1 MKMKKMILGVL
12 LSSMMAA
19 SVGAPAFAAAD
30 LHPAIQSVKTTPSE
44 KLQPGE
50 VYEAKVDGQ
59 GVSVRIVKLQEM
71 KIGKYTYE
79 EFQKL
84 SKEEQAKVLKEAGI
98 EMVEASD
105 VQPVLSHDG
114 LSARLDENG
123 DVIQTEMVKDIKIGE
138 YSLEDFQKLSKAE
151 QDKVLKEAKV
161 ELFKLSDLDAS
172 GQAAL
177 SDGFGVTVGADGMTV
192 EANKDI
198 KIGKYT
204 LEEFQKLSPA
214 EQAKV
219 LEEAGIKLIKAEPL
233 QK

>member
-1 MKMKKMILGVL
+1 MKKMILGVL

-30 LHPAIQSVKTTPSE
+30 LHPAIQSVKTSPAE

-50 VYEAKVDGQ
+50 AYEATADGQ
-59 GVSVRIVKLQEM
+59 GVSVRIVKLQDM
-71 KIGKYTYE
+71 KFGKYTYE

-84 SKEEQAKVLKEAGI
+84 SKEEQAKVLEEAGM
-98 EMVEASD
+98 EMIDASD
-105 VQPVLSHDG
+105 AQPVLSHDG
-114 LSARLDENG
+114 LSATLDESGN
-123 DVIQTEMVKDIKIGE
+123 VIQSEMIKDVKIGN
-138 YSLEDFQKLSKAE
+138 YSLEEFQKLSKEE
-151 QDKVLKEAKV
+151 QDKVLKDAKV
-161 ELFKLSDLDAS
+161 ELFKLSDLEET
-172 GQAAL
+172 GQAKLTDAF
-177 SDGFGVTVGADGMTV
+177 SVTLKADGMTV
-192 EANKDI
+192 ETNKDV